1 VQLIA
6 AIVDLPEALWRNRRA
21 IESDAG
27 GPAMKTLRGFGCLV
41 GAAMIFAGCAYTV
54 EIAQPA
60 ANATVP
66 PGAPVSFVVNI
77 HNADGRSF
85 GAEMDGAAIPA
96 TDFTFNLPPPTP
108 PGPFYPSQATLSRSL
123 PPGSHTF
130 RASANAAQPTPWSVT
145 VIDAQVAFTVAPWSV
160 EVRPLSCLQSQ
171 APGTAEIQVGLLNV
185 GTGSVA
191 APFTVSFESVT
202 VSGQPVPDLSFN
214 VPFDLLQGPP
224 VDVPAHGVW
233 VVTAASGAQIAGTIN
248 VRQANVAIASPRPR
262 ACQVP

>member
-1 VQLIA
+1 
-6 AIVDLPEALWRNRRA
+6 
-21 IESDAG
+21 
-27 GPAMKTLRGFGCLV
+27 
-41 GAAMIFAGCAYTV
+41 MIFAGCAYTV

-60 ANATVP
+60 VNATVP
-66 PGAPVSFVVNI
+66 PGAPVSFVVNV

-85 GAEMDGAAIPA
+85 AGEIDGAAIPA
-96 TDFTFNLPPPTP
+96 TDFTFINPPAPTP
-108 PGPFYPSQATLSRSL
+108 PGAFYPSQATLSRSL

-145 VIDAQVAFTVAPWSV
+145 VNDAQVAFTVAPWAV

-171 APGTAEIQVGLLNV
+171 APGTAEIQVGLRNV
-185 GTGSVA
+185 RTGAVS

-202 VSGQPVPDLSFN
+202 VAGQPVPDLTFT
-214 VPFDLLQGPP
+214 VPFDLLSGPT

-233 VVTAASGAQIAGTIN
+233 IVTAASGAQIAGTVN
-248 VRQANVAIASPRPR
+248 VRQGSVAIASPRPR

>member
-6 AIVDLPEALWRNRRA
+6 TIVDLPEALWQNRRA

-27 GPAMKTLRGFGCLV
+27 GQTMKTLRGFGCLV
-41 GAAMIFAGCAYTV
+41 GVAIMFAGCAYTV

-60 ANATVP
+60 ANATLP
-66 PGAPVSFVVNI
+66 PGASVSFVVNI

-85 GAEMDGAAIPA
+85 GAEMDGAPIPA
-96 TDFTFNLPPPTP
+96 TDFTFNPPPPTP
-108 PGPFYPSQATLSRSL
+108 PGAFYPTQATLSRSL
-123 PPGSHTF
+123 APGSHTF
-130 RASANAAQPTPWSVT
+130 RASATRAQPVPWSVT
-145 VIDAQVAFTVAPWSV
+145 VNDAQVAFTVAPWAV

-171 APGTAEIQVGLLNV
+171 APGTAEIQVGLRNV
-185 GTGSVA
+185 GSGAVA

-202 VSGQPVPDLSFN
+202 VTGQPVPDLTFT
-214 VPFDLLQGPP
+214 VPFDLLSGPT

-233 VVTAASGAQIAGTIN
+233 IVTAASGAQIAGTVN
-248 VRQANVAIASPRPR
+248 VRQGIVAIASPRPR

>member
-1 VQLIA
+1 
-6 AIVDLPEALWRNRRA
+6 
-21 IESDAG
+21 
-27 GPAMKTLRGFGCLV
+27 MKTLRGLGCLV

-60 ANATVP
+60 ANATLP
-66 PGAPVSFVVNI
+66 PGAPVSFAVTI

-85 GAEMDGAAIPA
+85 AAEMDGAAIPA
-96 TDFTFNLPPPTP
+96 TDFTFNVPPPTP

-145 VIDAQVAFTVAPWSV
+145 VNDAQVAFTVEDWAV
-160 EVRPLSCLQSQ
+160 EVRPLSCLRSQ
-171 APGTAEIQVGLLNV
+171 APGTAEIQVGLRNAASS
-185 GTGSVA
+185 GSIA
-191 APFTVSFESVT
+191 APFTVSFESIMVA
-202 VSGQPVPDLSFN
+202 GQPVPDLSFT

-233 VVTAASGAQIAGTIN
+233 IVTAAPGAQIDGTVN
-248 VRQANVAIASPRPR
+248 VRQGSVAIASPRPR
-262 ACQVP
+262 GCQVP

>member
-1 VQLIA
+1 
-6 AIVDLPEALWRNRRA
+6 
-21 IESDAG
+21 
-27 GPAMKTLRGFGCLV
+27 MKTMRGLGCLV
-41 GAAMIFAGCAYTV
+41 GVAMIFAGCAYTV

-60 ANATVP
+60 PNATVP

-96 TDFTFNLPPPTP
+96 TDFTFNVPPPMP
-108 PGPFYPSQATLSRSL
+108 PGPFFPSQATLSRSL

-145 VIDAQVAFTVAPWSV
+145 VNDAQVAFTVAPWSV

-171 APGTAEIQVGLLNV
+171 APGTAEIQVGLRNV
-185 GTGSVA
+185 GSGAVV

-202 VSGQPVPDLSFN
+202 VAGQPVPDLTFA
-214 VPFDLLQGPP
+214 VPFDLLSGPTV

-233 VVTAASGAQIAGTIN
+233 IVTAASGAQIAGTVN
-248 VRQANVAIASPRPR
+248 VRQGSVAIASPRPR